1 MSRHVNFRNHVNAIT
16 CRHNLEITE
25 LLFRIRTIFGCQPR
39 EALAFQTKSR
49 IRLVPVI
56 PKEFHKTIVIQ
67 MYLQLIQ
74 LIERKNFDIITQVV
88 HRKEFTSHI
97 NHESSVGIQ
106 RKVRSP
112 SFHQSLRLVMNH
124 LEQRTR
130 SPENTFRS
138 RCLNSN
144 LTLNIHPVSF
154 FTQSFVRLTQ
164 SQINSSFFFLS
175 YYDTIL
181 PTKHFLQ
188 ILHQDF
194 SLSFQFIFFIRRN
207 NHFSSF
213 RKYQF
218 SFCRFPLL
226 QGRNHLWHILAYSH
240 HQSTQPHHTT

>member
-16 CRHNLEITE
+16 CCHNLKITE
-25 LLFRIRTIFGCQPR
+25 FFFGIRTILCRQPR
-39 EALAFQTKSR
+39 KTFTFQTESC

-56 PKEFHKTIVIQ
+56 VKKFHKAIVVQ
-67 MYLQLIQ
+67 MYLQFIH
-74 LIERKNFDIITQVV
+74 LIERKNFDIITQVI

-97 NHESSVGIQ
+97 NHESSVRIQ

-112 SFHQSLRLVMNH
+112 ALHQSLRLVMNH

-138 RCLNSN
+138 RCLNGN

-154 FTQSFVRLTQ
+154 FTQSFVRFTQ

-188 ILHQDF
+188 VLRQDF
-194 SLSFQFIFFIRRN
+194 SFLFQLVFFLRRN
-207 NHFSSF
+207 DYFSSF
-213 RKYQF
+213 RKHQL

-226 QGRNHLWHILAYSH
+226 QGRNHLWYILAYGH
-240 HQSTQPHHTT
+240 HQPTQPHHTT

>member
-1 MSRHVNFRNHVNAIT
+1 MSRHVNLRYHIYPIT
-16 CRHNLEITE
+16 CCHNLKITE

-112 SFHQSLRLVMNH
+112 ALHQSLRLVMNH

-154 FTQSFVRLTQ
+154 FT
-164 SQINSSFFFLS
+164 
-175 YYDTIL
+175 
-181 PTKHFLQ
+181 
-188 ILHQDF
+188 
-194 SLSFQFIFFIRRN
+194 
-207 NHFSSF
+207 
-213 RKYQF
+213 
-218 SFCRFPLL
+218 
-226 QGRNHLWHILAYSH
+226 
-240 HQSTQPHHTT
+240 

>member
-1 MSRHVNFRNHVNAIT
+1 MSRHVNLRYHIYPIT
-16 CRHNLEITE
+16 CCHNLKITE
-25 LLFRIRTIFGCQPR
+25 FFFGIRTILCRQPR
-39 EALAFQTKSR
+39 KTFTFQTESC

-56 PKEFHKTIVIQ
+56 VKKFHKAIVVQ
-67 MYLQLIQ
+67 MYLQFIH
-74 LIERKNFDIITQVV
+74 LIERKNLDIITQVI
-88 HRKEFTSHI
+88 HRKKLAAYI
-97 NHESSVGIQ
+97 NHKSSVRIQ

-112 SFHQSLRLVMNH
+112 TLHQSFRLVMNH

-188 ILHQDF
+188 ILHQDLG
-194 SLSFQFIFFIRRN
+194 LSFQFIFFIRRN